1 MRFVIQR
8 VANAEVAVDDKTI
21 GQIKK
26 GYLVLIGISETDTK
40 EIADKMI
47 RKMIGLRIFEDENGK
62 TNLSLSDV
70 NGSLLLISQFTLYA
84 NCKK

>member
-26 GYLVLIGISETDTK
+26 DT
-40 EIADKMI
+40 
-47 RKMIGLRIFEDENGK
+47 
-62 TNLSLSDV
+62 LS
-70 NGSLLLISQFTLYA
+70 
-84 NCKK
+84 